1 MQSKKNTY
9 VYDSPDDLI
18 PHDAETS
25 HSKSPNTDPAEKK
38 MNNFFVI
45 ILCAFL
51 FVAGYRLGQNKNFL
65 STNFPALFGD
75 KSQSASGSSLPS
87 KAMQRQLD
95 SNDKNIDFN
104 LMWET
109 WEKLDSKFVDKEK
122 LDKNKMFYGAI
133 KGVVAS
139 LEDPYTF
146 FLTPEENKQSK
157 ESLGG
162 RFEGIGAQ
170 LGTKEG
176 MIVVI
181 APLPNSPALK
191 AGVKAGDAIVEV
203 DGVSIKGEP
212 ITQVVSKIRGTA
224 GTTVTLKISRDGKML
239 DIAIIRDK
247 IQVNIFEVTYENKT
261 AIVKMS
267 QFGDNTIAE
276 WTRVSE
282 EIAKKYSSG
291 EVSNMVLDLRDNPG
305 GYLDAAV
312 HISSEFLPL
321 GELIVKQESLSKSI
335 DYRVK
340 RVGVLPKIPVVVM
353 INKGS
358 ASAAEILAGALR
370 DQKRAKLVGE
380 KSFGKGS
387 VQEVLE
393 LSGGA
398 GLHVTVAKWV
408 LPGGDWING
417 KGITPETEV
426 VNTEIDKQ
434 NTVNA
439 RKSDIQLDKAI
450 ELLK

>member
-1 MQSKKNTY
+1 MPTKKDSYT
-9 VYDSPDDLI
+9 YDSPDSLI
-18 PHDAETS
+18 PSGHVQKPN
-25 HSKSPNTDPAEKK
+25 KSPDTDAKEKK
-38 MNNFFVI
+38 INNFFI
-45 ILCAFL
+45 IVLCAFL
-51 FVAGYRLGQNKNFL
+51 FVAGYRLGQNKNIL
-65 STNFPALFGD
+65 STNFPVLFGD
-75 KSQSASGSSLPS
+75 KNEKSNSSLPS
-87 KAMQRQLD
+87 QSVQRQLN
-95 SNDKNIDFN
+95 SNDKNVDFD
-104 LMWET
+104 LMWEA
-109 WEKLDSKFVDKEK
+109 WEKLDSKYVDKEK

-133 KGVVAS
+133 KGVVAA

-176 MIVVI
+176 AIVVI

-191 AGVKAGDAIVEV
+191 AGVKAGDMILEV

-212 ITQVVSKIRGTA
+212 ITQVVSKIRGTS
-224 GTTVTLKISRDGKML
+224 GTTVTLKISREGKTL
-239 DIAIIRDK
+239 NISIIRDK

-267 QFGDNTIAE
+267 QFGDNTITE
-276 WTRVSE
+276 WSRVSE
-282 EIAKKYSSG
+282 EIANKYSSG
-291 EVSNMVLDLRDNPG
+291 AVSGMVLDLRDNPG
-305 GYLDAAV
+305 GYLDAA
-312 HISSEFLPL
+312 IQIASEFLPL
-321 GELIVKQESLSKSI
+321 GELIVKQESHTKSI

-340 RVGVLPKIPVVVM
+340 RVGVLPKIPVVVL

-393 LSGGA
+393 LAGGA
-398 GLHVTVAKWV
+398 GLHVTVAKWI
-408 LPGGDWING
+408 LPGGDWINS

-426 VNTEIDKQ
+426 ANTEIDKQ

-439 RKSDIQLDKAI
+439 RKTDVQLDKAL

>member
-1 MQSKKNTY
+1 MPTKRDSYT
-9 VYDSPDDLI
+9 YDSPDSLI
-18 PHDAETS
+18 PSGHVQKPNKPPDADTNER
-25 HSKSPNTDPAEKK
+25 K
-38 MNNFFVI
+38 MNNFFI
-45 ILCAFL
+45 IVLCAFL

-65 STNFPALFGD
+65 STNFPALFGNKND
-75 KSQSASGSSLPS
+75 KSGSSLPS
-87 KAMQRQLD
+87 KATQSQLN
-95 SNDKNIDFN
+95 SNDKNVDFD

-109 WEKLDSKFVDKEK
+109 WEKLDSKYVDKEK

-133 KGVVAS
+133 KGVVAA

-176 MIVVI
+176 MVVVI

-191 AGVKAGDAIVEV
+191 AGVKAGDAIIEV

-224 GTTVTLKISRDGKML
+224 GTTVTLKISREGKML
-239 DIAIIRDK
+239 NISIIRDK

-267 QFGDNTIAE
+267 QFGDNTISE

-282 EIAKKYSSG
+282 EIANKYSSG
-291 EVSNMVLDLRDNPG
+291 EVSSMVLDLRDNPG

-340 RVGVLPKIPVVVM
+340 RVGTLPKIPVVVL

-393 LSGGA
+393 LAGGA
-398 GLHVTVAKWV
+398 GLHVTVAKWI

-439 RKSDIQLDKAI
+439 RKNDSQLDKAL

>member
-1 MQSKKNTY
+1 MPTKKDSYT
-9 VYDSPDDLI
+9 YDSPDSLI
-18 PHDAETS
+18 PSGHVPKPN
-25 HSKSPNTDPAEKK
+25 KSSDGQVSEKK
-38 MNNFFVI
+38 MNNFFI
-45 ILCAFL
+45 IVLCAFL

-65 STNFPALFGD
+65 STNFPVLFGTQD
-75 KSQSASGSSLPS
+75 AKSRSSLPS
-87 KAMQRQLD
+87 KSAQSQLN
-95 SNDKNIDFN
+95 SNDKNIDFD
-104 LMWET
+104 LMWEA

-133 KGVVAS
+133 KGVVAA

-176 MIVVI
+176 AIVVI

-191 AGVKAGDAIVEV
+191 AGVKAGDVILEV
-203 DGVSIKGEP
+203 DGSSIKGEP

-224 GTTVTLKISRDGKML
+224 GTTVTLKISRDGKTL
-239 DIAIIRDK
+239 TISIVRDK
-247 IQVNIFEVTYENKT
+247 IQVNIFEVTYEDKT

-267 QFGDNTIAE
+267 QFGDNTISE

-282 EIAKKYSSG
+282 EIADKYSSG
-291 EVSNMVLDLRDNPG
+291 AVTGMVLDLRDNPG
-305 GYLDAAV
+305 GYLDAAI

-321 GELIVKQESLSKSI
+321 GELVVKQESLSKSI

-340 RVGVLPKIPVVVM
+340 RVGVLPKIPVVVL

-393 LSGGA
+393 LAGGA
-398 GLHVTVAKWV
+398 GLHVTVAKWI
-408 LPGGDWING
+408 LPGGDWINS

-426 VNTEIDKQ
+426 TNTEIDKQ

-439 RKSDIQLDKAI
+439 RKTDLQLDKAL

>member
-1 MQSKKNTY
+1 MPTKRDSYT
-9 VYDSPDDLI
+9 YDSPDSLI
-18 PHDAETS
+18 PSGHVQKPNKPPDADTNER
-25 HSKSPNTDPAEKK
+25 K
-38 MNNFFVI
+38 MNNFFI
-45 ILCAFL
+45 IVLCAFL

-65 STNFPALFGD
+65 STNFPALFGN
-75 KSQSASGSSLPS
+75 KNEKSGSSLPS
-87 KAMQRQLD
+87 KATQSQLN
-95 SNDKNIDFN
+95 SNDKNVDFD
-104 LMWET
+104 LMWEA
-109 WEKLDSKFVDKEK
+109 WEKLDSKYVDKEK

-133 KGVVAS
+133 KGVVAA

-170 LGTKEG
+170 LGTREG
-176 MIVVI
+176 MVVVI

-191 AGVKAGDAIVEV
+191 AGVKAGDAIIEV

-224 GTTVTLKISRDGKML
+224 GTTVTLKISREGKML
-239 DIAIIRDK
+239 NISIIRDK

-267 QFGDNTIAE
+267 QFGDNTISE

-282 EIAKKYSSG
+282 EIANKYSSG
-291 EVSNMVLDLRDNPG
+291 EVSSMVLDLRDNPG

-340 RVGVLPKIPVVVM
+340 RVGVLPKIPLVVI

-393 LSGGA
+393 LAGGA

-439 RKSDIQLDKAI
+439 RKSDSQLDKAL

>member
-1 MQSKKNTY
+1 MPTKKESYT
-9 VYDSPDDLI
+9 YDSPESLI
-18 PHDAETS
+18 PSDHEQKPPRSLGADA
-25 HSKSPNTDPAEKK
+25 NEKR
-38 MNNFFVI
+38 MNIFFVI
-45 ILCAFL
+45 VLCAFL
-51 FVAGYRLGQNKNFL
+51 FVAGYRLGQNRNVL
-65 STNFPALFGD
+65 STNFPALFGNSNE
-75 KSQSASGSSLPS
+75 KSTSSLPS
-87 KAMQRQLD
+87 KTTQNQLN
-95 SNDKNIDFN
+95 SNDKNVDFG
-104 LMWET
+104 LMWEA
-109 WEKLDSKFVDKEK
+109 WDKLDARYVEKDK

-133 KGVVAS
+133 KGVVAA

-176 MIVVI
+176 AVVVI

-191 AGVKAGDAIVEV
+191 AGVKAGDLILSV
-203 DGVSIKGEP
+203 DGVSVKGEP
-212 ITQVVSKIRGTA
+212 ITQVVTKIRGPA
-224 GTTVTLKISRDGKML
+224 GTTVKIQLQRGGKPL
-239 DIAIIRDK
+239 DISIVRER
-247 IQVNIFEVTYENKT
+247 IQVNIFEITYEGKN
-261 AIVKMS
+261 AIIKMS
-267 QFGDNTIAE
+267 QFGDNTISE
-276 WTRVSE
+276 WSRVSE
-282 EIAKKYSSG
+282 EIAKKYAAGSVTG
-291 EVSNMVLDLRDNPG
+291 MVLDLRDNPG

-321 GELIVKQESLSKSI
+321 GELIVKQDSHNKSI
-335 DYRVK
+335 DYRAK
-340 RVGVLPKIPVVVM
+340 RVGVLPKIPVVVI

-398 GLHVTVAKWV
+398 GLHVTVAKWI

-417 KGITPETEV
+417 KGITPEYEV
-426 VNTEIDKQ
+426 INGELDKQ
-434 NTVNA
+434 NTVDA
-439 RKSDIQLDKAI
+439 RKTDAQLDKAL

>member
-1 MQSKKNTY
+1 MPTKRDSYT
-9 VYDSPDDLI
+9 YDSPDSLI
-18 PHDAETS
+18 PSSHAQKPNKPPDADTNER
-25 HSKSPNTDPAEKK
+25 K
-38 MNNFFVI
+38 MNNFFI
-45 ILCAFL
+45 IVLCAFL

-65 STNFPALFGD
+65 SANFPALFGN
-75 KSQSASGSSLPS
+75 KNEKSGSSLPS
-87 KAMQRQLD
+87 KATQSQLN
-95 SNDKNIDFN
+95 SNDKNVDFD
-104 LMWET
+104 LMWEA
-109 WEKLDSKFVDKEK
+109 WEKLDSKYVDKEK

-133 KGVVAS
+133 KGVVAA

-176 MIVVI
+176 MVVVI

-191 AGVKAGDAIVEV
+191 AGVKAGDAIIEV

-224 GTTVTLKISRDGKML
+224 GTTVTLKISREGKTL
-239 DIAIIRDK
+239 NISIIRDK
-247 IQVNIFEVTYENKT
+247 IQVNIFEVTYENRT

-267 QFGDNTIAE
+267 QFGDNTISE

-282 EIAKKYSSG
+282 EIADKYSSG
-291 EVSNMVLDLRDNPG
+291 EVSSMVLDLRDNPG

-321 GELIVKQESLSKSI
+321 GELVVKQESLSKSI

-340 RVGVLPKIPVVVM
+340 RVGVLPKIPLVVI

-393 LSGGA
+393 LAGGA

-439 RKSDIQLDKAI
+439 RKNDSQLDKAL